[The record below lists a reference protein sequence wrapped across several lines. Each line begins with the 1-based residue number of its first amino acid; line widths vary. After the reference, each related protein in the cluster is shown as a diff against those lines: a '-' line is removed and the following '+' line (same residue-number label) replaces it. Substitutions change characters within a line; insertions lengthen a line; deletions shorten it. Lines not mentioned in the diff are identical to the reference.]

1 MIIWNIHFWT
11 HPLGLEKYIDSSLI
25 LSTVSLENVLTDLA
39 ELEKGMDVVR
49 REAEQRGNNPS
60 AVSNTAN
67 NGASLILRD
76 FLANAE
82 EKLRRL
88 KTDVRNA
95 QETFRDCVELFG
107 ESPRTT
113 DANAFF
119 SLFVRFA
126 RSFKVSYPS
135 LLLPFFFLCKSSDT

>member
-1 MIIWNIHFWT
+1 MVYKSVSHSF
-11 HPLGLEKYIDSSLI
+11 
-25 LSTVSLENVLTDLA
+25 TVSLENVLTDLS

-49 REAEQRGNNPS
+49 REAEQRGNNSS
-60 AVSNTAN
+60 AVSSSAS

-107 ESPRTT
+107 ESPRST

-126 RSFKVSYPS
+126 RSFKVSETLEYGN
-135 LLLPFFFLCKSSDT
+135 

>member
-1 MIIWNIHFWT
+1 
-11 HPLGLEKYIDSSLI
+11 
-25 LSTVSLENVLTDLA
+25 
-39 ELEKGMDVVR
+39 MDVVR

-60 AVSNTAN
+60 AVGNAAN
-67 NGASLILRD
+67 NGASLVLKD

-88 KTDVRNA
+88 KTDVKNA

-126 RSFKVSYPS
+126 RSFKVSFDITP
-135 LLLPFFFLCKSSDT
+135 LLSSFSTT